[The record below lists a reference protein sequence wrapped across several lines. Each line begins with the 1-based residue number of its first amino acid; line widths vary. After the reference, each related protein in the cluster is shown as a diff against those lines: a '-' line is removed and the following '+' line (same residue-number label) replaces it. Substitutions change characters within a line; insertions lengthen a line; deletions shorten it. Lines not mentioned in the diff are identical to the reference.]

1 MKKILFLAGAAAL
14 LATPAFADLAG
25 ELSTAQTHAGMAS
38 TQTDIAMAQKHL
50 QHAVNCLVGP
60 NGTGF
65 DAAAGNPCGKAGN
78 GAIPDSTN
86 PAQKAKLTSI
96 AATAK
101 TGVGSSDLATV
112 TKTANFSSAFLWAA
126 ILLTMGDVAATVVRW
141 IWA

>member
-38 TQTDIAMAQKHL
+38 TQTDIAMAHKHL

-60 NGTGF
+60 NGKGF

-78 GAIPDSTN
+78 GAIPDSTDA
-86 PAQKAKLTSI
+86 AQKAKLTSI
-96 AATAK
+96 AMSAEA
-101 TGVGSSDLATV
+101 GVGNADLAASQ
-112 TKTANFSSAFLWAA
+112 KAAKDTADAIAA
-126 ILLTMGDVAATVVRW
+126 ASK
-141 IWA
+141 

>member
-25 ELSTAQTHAGMAS
+25 ELSTAQTHAGMSS

-60 NGTGF
+60 SGTGF
-65 DAAAGNPCGKAGN
+65 DAAAGNPCGKAGA
-78 GAIPDSTN
+78 GAIPDSTDA
-86 PAQKAKLTSI
+86 AQKAKLTSI

-101 TGVGSSDLATV
+101 QAVGSSDLAMV
-112 TKTANFSSAFLWAA
+112 QKTAKDTASAIAA
-126 ILLTMGDVAATVVRW
+126 AK
-141 IWA
+141 

>member
-65 DAAAGNPCGKAGN
+65 DAAAGNPCGKSGN

-112 TKTANFSSAFLWAA
+112 TKTAKETADA
-126 ILLTMGDVAATVVRW
+126 VAA
-141 IWA
+141 AAK

>member
-1 MKKILFLAGAAAL
+1 
-14 LATPAFADLAG
+14 
-25 ELSTAQTHAGMAS
+25 
-38 TQTDIAMAQKHL
+38 
-50 QHAVNCLVGP
+50 VNCLVGP

-112 TKTANFSSAFLWAA
+112 TKTAKETADA
-126 ILLTMGDVAATVVRW
+126 VAA
-141 IWA
+141 AAK